1 MPFRRT
7 AALLAAAATTLS
19 PITPNALAES
29 WAYNQICLHNRGG
42 YSAVMDVE
50 IVELDPDVHWRTG
63 SQDRPT
69 NTTASARIGQTK
81 CWRVKIPH
89 GSTFRA
95 FVDVDSGRRRAC
107 VAHPDRRD
115 EFEGF
120 FLAPGQDTLSNEA
133 ITFRSWGTSLFPG
146 CQPIS
151 GEAMHSKCADES
163 RGGFTQP
170 GCRQWQP
177 KVHRTSAYDMANSAD
192 RPLGYLASVVRRGAD
207 VNVTSGGNNATAL
220 HLAAQYGH
228 LPHLEFLLE
237 NGADPNIR
245 DARGLTP
252 LMLAILHRQTGPVRP
267 LLDGGA
273 NPNIGDN
280 DGFAPIY
287 RAMEGKMDEAVRTL
301 AEGGSRPEL
310 LNIRA
315 GQKGYGLAHRAA
327 GSGDVSRLNLLAEL
341 GADLNLKENRGHT
354 PLAVAVIDNRPE
366 AVQVLLAAG
375 ANPNIADNDG
385 FGPLY
390 HAVIGKKNDIARTLA
405 KNNASGAALDVH
417 LPGHEL
423 GYGLAHQAAEAGDI
437 PGLTLLAELGADFN
451 FKDKRG
457 RTPLAVAA
465 ADGHLETVLLLL
477 NAGADPNIVDNH
489 GYAPLYHA
497 AAARR
502 EEVSPALA
510 AAGADVEQLNF
521 RRQGKGYGL
530 AHYAAGK
537 GHVRRLRLLA
547 ELGADLNLRED
558 RGYTPLAVAVID
570 DKPESIQFLLEAGV
584 DPNMPDN
591 GGATP
596 LHHAAAEGRAEVVR
610 MLLEAGANAAAQDA
624 DGKTARDWANDSDHK
639 ATAKILRRA
648 AASQRQ
654 E

>member
-19 PITPNALAES
+19 PIAPNALAEE
-29 WAYNQICLHNRGG
+29 WAYNQICLHNRGV

-50 IVELDPDVHWRTG
+50 IVASDRNVRWRAG
-63 SQDRPT
+63 LQDMSPFSSGK
-69 NTTASARIGQTK
+69 ADAGQNK
-81 CWRVKIPH
+81 CWDVKIPH

-95 FVDVDSGRRRAC
+95 FVDVNSGRHRAC

-405 KNNASGAALDVH
+405 KNSARGEQLNIRLG
-417 LPGHEL
+417 EK
-423 GYGLAHQAAEAGDI
+423 GYGLAHHAAGK
-437 PGLTLLAELGADFN
+437 GNVSRLTLLAELGADLN
-451 FKDKRG
+451 LQENRG
-457 RTPLAVAA
+457 YTPLAVAA
-465 ADGHLETVLLLL
+465 IDGHHETVLFLL
-477 NAGADPNIVDNH
+477 NAGADPN
-489 GYAPLYHA
+489 
-497 AAARR
+497 
-502 EEVSPALA
+502 LA
-510 AAGADVEQLNF
+510 AADGATPLYYAVESGLADGAQMLMAAGAGAEQLNI
-521 RRQGKGYGL
+521 RLGEKGYGL
-530 AHYAAGK
+530 AHHAAGK
-537 GHVRRLRLLA
+537 DDVPRLLLLA

-584 DPNMPDN
+584 DPNVPDN